1 MTKHHA
7 MQYRYLHILMI
18 LMVYLKD
25 ILILQPLLKLNN
37 AYSYLS
43 INVLNVLLVKT
54 I

>member
-1 MTKHHA
+1 
-7 MQYRYLHILMI
+7 MI
-18 LMVYLKD
+18 VLVYLKD
-25 ILILQPLLKLNN
+25 IWILQLLLKFNN